1 MNAIFPLGTPVTAV
15 RPLLNFSARL
25 REHPIPGQ
33 DSIRVTID
41 GAMFRVFHTAGRLT
55 SVHIQMPDD
64 IILPGVVAQ
73 DAVPGS
79 LHGQAAQLADGLLA
93 GLRRAGEWPMQ
104 APPAQPVAGWRF
116 ALFCAGFAALGFV
129 PIWVAVVLAFAM
141 GRLP

>member
-1 MNAIFPLGTPVTAV
+1 MNATFPLGTPPAAV
-15 RPLLNFSARL
+15 RPLPDFSVRL
-25 REHPIPGQ
+25 RHQPIPGE
-33 DSIRVTID
+33 DSIRITID
-41 GAMFRVFHTAGRLT
+41 GTMLQVFHKAGRPT

-129 PIWVAVVLAFAM
+129 PIWVAVMLAFALD
-141 GRLP
+141 RLP